1 MKKKSI
7 IIFISISV
15 LFIAIISITKH
26 ILNENYNEN
35 IIVGINQ
42 YKILPMEDY
51 DSIFHD
57 LGFSDELK
65 SEVDKSPD
73 EYMMVLL
80 NYAVQNLFDN
90 RDIRNIKFYLKPNK
104 YMKNMI
110 KTFNIQNSISFN
122 EADAMNEAEIGQF
135 VVIKKSGKSENEIL
149 DMIREQKVQMV
160 YWPSRAGTFSDWLS
174 LLFDKYSFNFKVKEI
189 NPDKLL
195 NKISAVNKIIFT
207 KQFKCIYIFTILI
220 ALFSLHFIKNEGID
234 IFSLGFYT
242 KQDLSKMFF
251 VYLGVIITIG
261 IHELAHALTLVHY
274 NMKVSKIGLKFYFL
288 QLIAYCD
295 LSELYLIDDKK
306 KKIATYSAGI
316 LSQIFCSSVAI
327 ILYNILL
334 IGFNNRI
341 DVLIVYAMINF
352 GIAIFNTIP
361 FVKFDGYWIL
371 STIFNSYNLDAKAQ
385 AEVKRFF
392 KREDGIKSSLVLF
405 GMISILVK
413 GILLLETFNVVISY
427 I

>member
-1 MKKKSI
+1 MQYIVNSNFDIYKKEDYYLLRNKVDNS
-7 IIFISISV
+7 FIRFTDNEYRV
-15 LFIAIISITKH
+15 YLMFLDYKDAE
-26 ILNENYNEN
+26 ILNKEDRDIFNALLDVN
-35 IIVGINQ
+35 IIVGENQ
-42 YKILPMEDY
+42 E
-51 DSIFHD
+51 
-57 LGFSDELK
+57 
-65 SEVDKSPD
+65 
-73 EYMMVLL
+73 
-80 NYAVQNLFDN
+80 
-90 RDIRNIKFYLKPNK
+90 IKNNK
-104 YMKNMI
+104 EK
-110 KTFNIQNSISFN
+110 FNI
-122 EADAMNEAEIGQF
+122 
-135 VVIKKSGKSENEIL
+135 
-149 DMIREQKVQMV
+149 
-160 YWPSRAGTFSDWLS
+160 
-174 LLFDKYSFNFKVKEI
+174 FNFKVKEI

>member
-73 EYMMVLL
+73 KYIMVLL
-80 NYAVQNLFDN
+80 NYAVRNLFDN

-174 LLFDKYSFNFKVKEI
+174 LLFDKYSFNFKVKDAIE
-189 NPDKLL
+189 N
-195 NKISAVNKIIFT
+195 
-207 KQFKCIYIFTILI
+207 
-220 ALFSLHFIKNEGID
+220 
-234 IFSLGFYT
+234 
-242 KQDLSKMFF
+242 
-251 VYLGVIITIG
+251 
-261 IHELAHALTLVHY
+261 
-274 NMKVSKIGLKFYFL
+274 
-288 QLIAYCD
+288 
-295 LSELYLIDDKK
+295 
-306 KKIATYSAGI
+306 
-316 LSQIFCSSVAI
+316 CSS
-327 ILYNILL
+327 
-334 IGFNNRI
+334 G
-341 DVLIVYAMINF
+341 
-352 GIAIFNTIP
+352 
-361 FVKFDGYWIL
+361 
-371 STIFNSYNLDAKAQ
+371 
-385 AEVKRFF
+385 E
-392 KREDGIKSSLVLF
+392 
-405 GMISILVK
+405 
-413 GILLLETFNVVISY
+413 
-427 I
+427 